1 MSGKFHFTNNISL
14 CFNASNS
21 LLILQKRFFMAI
33 EHHIEVDGSLL
44 KVTASGFD
52 ENFDQALAYSQAVV
66 EAAKINKSS
75 RILCDER
82 NLDYRISTFD
92 TYELGEFASKYASYI
107 MRIAV
112 VCHPSSLEDGKFY
125 ETVSVN
131 RGLRIRVMTDMDEAI
146 AWIGE

>member
-1 MSGKFHFTNNISL
+1 
-14 CFNASNS
+14 
-21 LLILQKRFFMAI
+21 MAI
-33 EHHIEVDGSLL
+33 EHDIQVDGTLL
-44 KVTASGFD
+44 RVTASGFD
-52 ENFDQALAYSQAVV
+52 ENYNQVLEYIQEIVGAAL
-66 EAAKINKSS
+66 KNKSS

-82 NLDYRISTFD
+82 SLDYRISTLD

-131 RGLRIRVMTDMDEAI
+131 RGLRIRVMTDMEEAI

>member
-1 MSGKFHFTNNISL
+1 
-14 CFNASNS
+14 
-21 LLILQKRFFMAI
+21 MAI
-33 EHHIEVDGSLL
+33 EHDIQVDGSLL

-52 ENFDQALAYSQAVV
+52 ESYEQALSYLQAIVD
-66 EAAKINKSS
+66 AALLHKSS

-82 NLDYRISTFD
+82 NLDYRISTLD
-92 TYELGEFASKYASYI
+92 TYELGEFASKYAGYV
-107 MRIAV
+107 MRIAI
-112 VCHPSSLEDGKFY
+112 VCNAASLEDGKFY